1 MWNEHHHQCKKT
13 TQKEQCKKSNMRKT
27 EPRGKNNNTIEKNR
41 TEVIFILFPLTLTLN
56 NNCDSQTNN
65 YCLGTLKWTMTLRT
79 KCRFSIL

>member
-13 TQKEQCKKSNMRKT
+13 TQKEQCKKNNMSKT
-27 EPRGKNNNTIEKNR
+27 QPRGKNNNTIEKNR

-56 NNCDSQTNN
+56 NNSDSQTNN
-65 YCLGTLKWTMTLRT
+65 YSLGTLKWTMTLGT